1 MVLRGLIMQTDL
13 LLLGKQLPAVSDLVG
28 GFVRVSRAFPS
39 VLPANDH
46 TDPCHEQKYTK
57 EIQ

>member
-1 MVLRGLIMQTDL
+1 MQTDL

-39 VLPANDH
+39 VLSANDH